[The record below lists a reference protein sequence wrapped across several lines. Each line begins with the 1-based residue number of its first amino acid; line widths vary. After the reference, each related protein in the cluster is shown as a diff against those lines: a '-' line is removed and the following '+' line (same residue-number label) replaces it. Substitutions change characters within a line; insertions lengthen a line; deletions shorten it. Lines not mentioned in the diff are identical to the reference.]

1 MLNFKRAFRR
11 VFAKQSPMVNDEFRY
26 EPNNAASFD
35 PATPIG
41 KEPYWLAPESPR
53 PVNSTSE
60 SYPVESPEDK
70 RILALSR
77 ELRRSYSWLGLL
89 SGLSILSIG
98 LLSGLGF
105 WLHTEQS
112 RLQQQLATSTANK
125 AELEDVQ
132 NLENR
137 LNVLQAQVTST
148 NNTLGTLT
156 KRVPNDLPTQLK
168 TLQGEIASLRSQVQN
183 VQSNAVTREQL
194 GQSIQRAI
202 IIDQSKP
209 LPSLPTPAPTPKATP
224 RNR

>member
-1 MLNFKRAFRR
+1 
-11 VFAKQSPMVNDEFRY
+11 MVNDEFRY
-26 EPNNAASFD
+26 EPHNAASFD
-35 PATPIG
+35 PATPVG

-53 PVNSTSE
+53 PVNSATE

-70 RILALSR
+70 RILTLSR
-77 ELRRSYSWLGLL
+77 ELRRAYSWLGLL

-105 WLHTEQS
+105 WLNTEQS
-112 RLQQQLATSTANK
+112 KLQQQLAASTANK
-125 AELEDVQ
+125 ADLQDVQ

-137 LNVLQAQVTST
+137 LNVLQAQVIST
-148 NNTLGTLT
+148 NKSLGTLT
-156 KRVPNDLPTQLK
+156 KQVPNDLPAQLK
-168 TLQGEIASLRSQVQN
+168 TLQGEIASLRSQLQN

-202 IIDQSKP
+202 IDQTRP
-209 LPSLPTPAPTPKATP
+209 LTPLPTPTPRLTP